1 MNRSGFY
8 VDGRRFS
15 FDHKAQALARAE
27 FLASTYG
34 RSVSVILVNHD
45 FERTVVHTAVCDTS
59 ASTRLLVC
67 GIV

>member
-15 FDHKAQALARAE
+15 LDHKAQAIARAE
-27 FLASTYG
+27 YLASTYG
-34 RSVSVILVNHD
+34 RSVSVVLVNHD
-45 FERTVVHTAVCDTS
+45 FERGVIHTAVCDTS

>member
-15 FDHKAQALARAE
+15 FDHKAQAIARAE
-27 FLASTYG
+27 YLASNYG
-34 RSVSVILVNHD
+34 RSVSVVLVNHD
-45 FERTVVHTAVCDTS
+45 FERGVIHTAVGDTS
-59 ASTRLLVC
+59 ASTRLLVL